1 MMCLDLYHF
10 KEEACS
16 VNMVKKPKI
25 LKENLTFLRLLQ
37 DTKSNEQRLALLD
50 TATPSQIRA
59 LSEICFHLLTGH
71 CKLDKETRKRLRSK
85 INTIQK
91 IASPNKSYKSKKER
105 IGQYGGSFLKILG
118 SLLGAI
124 LPAVTE

>member
-1 MMCLDLYHF
+1 MMCLDLYQF
-10 KEEACS
+10 TAEACS
-16 VNMVKKPKI
+16 VNTVKKPKI
-25 LKENLTFLRLLQ
+25 LKENLTFLKLLQ
-37 DTKSNEQRLALLD
+37 T
-50 TATPSQIRA
+50 RA

-91 IASPNKSYKSKKER
+91 IAPTNKSYKSKKER